1 MMQELAMSK
10 TSQQRQS
17 FLFFLE
23 ALIPQISVAHFNSVY
38 SDRFFDFKDE
48 IVTQILI

>member
-1 MMQELAMSK
+1 MARQLIHKKMMQELAMSK

-23 ALIPQISVAHFNSVY
+23 ALIPQISVAHFN
-38 SDRFFDFKDE
+38 
-48 IVTQILI
+48 